1 MNKKYLYSIALG
13 LGVATVSAF
22 AAERVDSATP
32 ASVVSA
38 EEIEST
44 SNTSSID
51 SLLER
56 IEALEAGGKKSDW
69 SSKVKVKGDLRYRF
83 QHVEAEEKD
92 GSDLSTSK
100 SIQRI
105 RARLGVFADVNDF
118 TTAGI
123 GIRTGNK
130 ANTGNITLGKHF
142 DGLDIS
148 IDLAYFTIAPEE
160 SKYGSAT
167 FGKMKQ
173 PWKNITAML
182 WDSDVNPE
190 GIAYAYSGKANDTG
204 IIGSLGYFR
213 VVEEKIISDLNLGS
227 AQLGITQ
234 PFGEKTKLTVGGSF
248 YGYDNATEFTDPVL
262 GGNYAVEY
270 RIAEGFAELGFK
282 DIGPIPFKFYGN
294 YVNNT
299 ATSEKNDGYCVGIK
313 FGDAKKGKWE
323 AKYNYR
329 DLGLYAAPAYFTDS
343 DFADG
348 GTGVKGHRI
357 KAKYNFAKNL
367 AGGLTYIYSLRTP
380 DRSLDQNQQFNTLML
395 DLMVKF

>member
-1 MNKKYLYSIALG
+1 MNKKNLCRIALG
-13 LGVATVSAF
+13 IAVSALPTF
-22 AAERVDSATP
+22 AADEV
-32 ASVVSA
+32 A
-38 EEIEST
+38 ELRSQLETVTQRLDELEKDGG
-44 SNTSSID
+44 SIPK
-51 SLLER
+51 
-56 IEALEAGGKKSDW
+56 ADW
-69 SSKVKVKGDLRYRF
+69 ANKIKIKGDLRYRF
-83 QHVEAEEKD
+83 QHVEAEQTD

-123 GIRTGNK
+123 GIRTGTR

-142 DGLDIS
+142 DGLDVS
-148 IDLAYFTIAPEE
+148 IALAYFSIAPEE
-160 SKYGSAT
+160 AKYGSAT

-173 PWKNITAML
+173 PWKNTTDMI

-190 GIAYAYSGKANDTG
+190 GIAYAYSGKAKDTG

-213 VVEEKIISDLNLGS
+213 VVEEKVISDLILGS

-234 PFGEKTKLTVGGSF
+234 PFGEKTKLTIGGSF
-248 YGYDNATEFTDPVL
+248 YGYDNATEFADPVL
-262 GGNYAVEY
+262 PGDYAVDY

-282 DIGPIPFKFYGN
+282 NVGTIPFKLYGN

-313 FGDAKKGKWE
+313 FADAKKGKWE
-323 AKYNYR
+323 AKYDYR

-380 DRSLDQNQQFNTLML
+380 DRSLDQDQQFNTLML